1 MSDHTLHF
9 ALGGDGPQPD
19 TFRWARGVAP
29 AGAPCDPGP
38 VEAARRAAAALH
50 EIARWTEQ
58 AAAARRALVSAEA
71 ELAALHAQLNRL
83 GYTAVG
89 GGA

>member
-1 MSDHTLHF
+1 MADVRPLTDPAVEAAATRLHWLHG
-9 ALGGDGPQPD
+9 AP
-19 TFRWARGVAP
+19 P
-29 AGAPCDPGP
+29 AGVPCDPGP

-58 AAAARRALVSAEA
+58 AASARRALVSAEA
-71 ELAALHAQLNRL
+71 ELAALHTQLNRL